1 MITLKRLIQSVFILT
16 LLSAGHSGNCTNVT
30 KTDTLTNEQK
40 AFSFSIIPEIN
51 RDLKICDLVKD
62 QNNLLNLKVSVL
74 TNDVITER
82 KEKEKAQ
89 KQVKTEKRR
98 HKVVG
103 VLRAIG
109 EVAVLVLII
118 ISA

>member
-16 LLSAGHSGNCTNVT
+16 LLSAGHSGNCTTVT
-30 KTDTLTNEQK
+30 KIDTLTKEQTDF
-40 AFSFSIIPEIN
+40 AVSLIPTMN

-62 QNNLLNLKVSVL
+62 QNTLLSGKIIVL

-82 KEKEKAQ
+82 KAKEAAH
-89 KQVKTEKRR
+89 KQVKTEKRKR
-98 HKVVG
+98 KIVG
-103 VLRAIG
+103 VLRTIG

-118 ISA
+118 ISV